1 MSDKMSD
8 KMSSV
13 LNSSNSSKFSVK
25 SQRVIAAQVVLIAKM
40 RKMLV
45 DAGIDPDSVERPG
58 VSIVSIIDPVCGME
72 IEVQVQV
79 QVRVQYARHARY
91 NQYVQSRA
99 VEAAKIVKVAKVA
112 KVMEVIALHRALPR
126 VTEGVQAPVVAIVAG
141 FVGVEDVKV
150 EDAKVVEVAKV
161 AKVDEVAQMF
171 CVDFVA
177 PVVLVVAVQKFSL
190 ARSRFKYKFKI
201 RLK

>member
-1 MSDKMSD
+1 
-8 KMSSV
+8 
-13 LNSSNSSKFSVK
+13 
-25 SQRVIAAQVVLIAKM
+25 
-40 RKMLV
+40 MLV

-72 IEVQVQV
+72 IDVQV

-141 FVGVEDVKV
+141 FVNVEDVKV
-150 EDAKVVEVAKV
+150 EDAKVVEVMEVAKV
-161 AKVDEVAQMF
+161 DKVDEVAQMF